1 MSTLQVGIPR
11 SGTLQL
17 GIRERSACWSEVR
30 AGSMR
35 VWMFYILARAWG
47 WLT

>member
-1 MSTLQVGIPR
+1 MSNLQVGIPP

-17 GIRERSACWSEVR
+17 GTRERSACWSEVR
-30 AGSMR
+30 AGAMC